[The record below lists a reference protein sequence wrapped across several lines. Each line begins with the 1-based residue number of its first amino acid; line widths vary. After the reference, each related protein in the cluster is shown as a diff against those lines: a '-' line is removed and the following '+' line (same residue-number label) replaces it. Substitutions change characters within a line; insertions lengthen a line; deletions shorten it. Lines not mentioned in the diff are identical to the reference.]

1 MGTVTSCAVYY
12 VWFECFCTVP
22 VADGLGTWC
31 SVYICALL
39 VVLQFKL
46 AVVFMSTIFHCFSM
60 LGYLW
65 TTFVITSRV
74 IYSDQLGISE
84 FLHII
89 LCEKLQFAIW
99 CAPKKV
105 RRRVILNILYSCK
118 SVAVKFS
125 IILMALAIERIPN
138 LPSHV
143 TYISTLPDITQKPK
157 NYVVFLSV
165 VWEAVKRT
173 GFGVSEVAVK
183 RTGCVQAHRERG

>member
-1 MGTVTSCAVYY
+1 M
-12 VWFECFCTVP
+12 
-22 VADGLGTWC
+22 
-31 SVYICALL
+31 
-39 VVLQFKL
+39 
-46 AVVFMSTIFHCFSM
+46 
-60 LGYLW
+60 
-65 TTFVITSRV
+65 ITSRV

-125 IILMALAIERIPN
+125 IILMALPTERIPN

-143 TYISTLPDITQKPK
+143 SYISTLPDIPDINGDLQTLICVLVARPRRCLT
-157 NYVVFLSV
+157 LSNPV
-165 VWEAVKRT
+165 P
-173 GFGVSEVAVK
+173 
-183 RTGCVQAHRERG
+183 